1 MKIINFYN
9 DLQEREK
16 KLLFISFV
24 LIISLVLYFIFSG
37 VYSNYTRSSLNLEKA
52 KSDYEYV
59 FNKIQRIQNS
69 YDKNA
74 LDKNVI
80 TKLISS
86 NNFENKVNN
95 LQISSTDKLI
105 YVTFTTSNIN
115 DAVSVTEKL
124 MNGSLNQIRNIR
136 YQQSDK
142 QINTQLIFN

>member
-24 LIISLVLYFIFSG
+24 LIVLLILYFIFSG

-59 FNKIQRIQNS
+59 LNKIQRIQNS
-69 YDKNA
+69 YDKKA

-80 TKLISS
+80 SKLISS
-86 NNFENKVNN
+86 NNFEDKVNN
-95 LQISSTDKLI
+95 LQISSIDKLI
-105 YVTFTTSNIN
+105 YVTFTSSNIN

-124 MNGSLNQIRNIR
+124 INGSLNQISNIR
-136 YQQSDK
+136 YQQFDK

>member
-37 VYSNYTRSSLNLEKA
+37 VHSNYTRSSLTLEKA

-59 FNKIQRIQNS
+59 LNKIQRIQNS
-69 YDKNA
+69 YDKNV

-124 MNGSLNQIRNIR
+124 MNGSLNQIINIS

>member
-24 LIISLVLYFIFSG
+24 LIILLILYFIFSG

-124 MNGSLNQIRNIR
+124 INGSLNQIRNIR

>member
-24 LIISLVLYFIFSG
+24 LIILLILYFIFSG

-69 YDKNA
+69 YDKNV

-86 NNFENKVNN
+86 NNFEDKVNN
-95 LQISSTDKLI
+95 LQISSIDKLI
-105 YVTFTTSNIN
+105 YVTFTSSNIN

-124 MNGSLNQIRNIR
+124 INGSLNQISNIR
-136 YQQSDK
+136 YQQFDK

>member
-16 KLLFISFV
+16 NLLFISFV
-24 LIISLVLYFIFSG
+24 LIISLVLYFIFSS

-59 FNKIQRIQNS
+59 LNKIQRIQNS
-69 YDKNA
+69 YDKKA

-80 TKLISS
+80 SKLISS
-86 NNFENKVNN
+86 NNFEDKVNN
-95 LQISSTDKLI
+95 LQISSIDKLI
-105 YVTFTTSNIN
+105 YVTFTSSNIN

-124 MNGSLNQIRNIR
+124 INGSLNQISNIR
-136 YQQSDK
+136 YQQFDK

>member
-24 LIISLVLYFIFSG
+24 LIILLILYFIFSG

-59 FNKIQRIQNS
+59 LNKIQRIQNS
-69 YDKNA
+69 YDKKA

-80 TKLISS
+80 SKLISS
-86 NNFENKVNN
+86 NNFEDKVNN
-95 LQISSTDKLI
+95 LQISSIDKLI
-105 YVTFTTSNIN
+105 YVTFTSSNIN

-124 MNGSLNQIRNIR
+124 MNGSLNQISNIR

>member
-124 MNGSLNQIRNIR
+124 INGSLNQISNIR
-136 YQQSDK
+136 YQQFDK

>member
-69 YDKNA
+69 YDKNV

-80 TKLISS
+80 NKLISS

>member
-59 FNKIQRIQNS
+59 LNKIQRIQNS
-69 YDKNA
+69 YDKNV

-124 MNGSLNQIRNIR
+124 MNGSLNQIINIS

>member
-16 KLLFISFV
+16 KLLFISSV

-59 FNKIQRIQNS
+59 LNKIQRIQNS
-69 YDKNA
+69 YDKNV

-124 MNGSLNQIRNIR
+124 MNGSLNQISNIR

>member
-1 MKIINFYN
+1 MKIINFYQN
-9 DLQEREK
+9 LQDREK
-16 KLLFISFV
+16 KLLFISFI
-24 LIISLVLYFIFSG
+24 LIILLILYFMFSSLYNDY
-37 VYSNYTRSSLNLEKA
+37 VRSSLNLEKA

-69 YDKNA
+69 YDKNV

-86 NNFENKVNN
+86 NNFENIVNN

-124 MNGSLNQIRNIR
+124 MNGSLNQISNIR

>member
-59 FNKIQRIQNS
+59 LNKIQRIQNS
-69 YDKNA
+69 YDKNV

-115 DAVSVTEKL
+115 DAVSVTKKL
-124 MNGSLNQIRNIR
+124 MNGSLNQISNIR

>member
-59 FNKIQRIQNS
+59 LNKIQRIQNS
-69 YDKNA
+69 YDKKA

-80 TKLISS
+80 SKLISS
-86 NNFENKVNN
+86 NNFEDKVNN
-95 LQISSTDKLI
+95 LQISSIDKLI
-105 YVTFTTSNIN
+105 YVTFTSSNIN

-124 MNGSLNQIRNIR
+124 INGSLNQIRNIR

>member
-37 VYSNYTRSSLNLEKA
+37 VHSNYTRSSLNLEKA

-59 FNKIQRIQNS
+59 LNKIQRIQNS
-69 YDKNA
+69 YDKNV

-124 MNGSLNQIRNIR
+124 MNGSLNQISNIR

>member
-59 FNKIQRIQNS
+59 LNKIQRIQNS
-69 YDKNA
+69 YDKKV

-124 MNGSLNQIRNIR
+124 MNGSLNQISNIR

>member
-59 FNKIQRIQNS
+59 LNKIQRIQNS
-69 YDKNA
+69 YDKNV

-124 MNGSLNQIRNIR
+124 MNGSLNQISNIR
-136 YQQSDK
+136 YQQFDK

>member
-69 YDKNA
+69 YDKNV

-86 NNFENKVNN
+86 NNFENIVNN

-124 MNGSLNQIRNIR
+124 MNGSLNQISNIR

>member
-9 DLQEREK
+9 NLQEREK

-59 FNKIQRIQNS
+59 LNKIQRIQNS
-69 YDKNA
+69 YDKNV

-124 MNGSLNQIRNIR
+124 MNGSLNQISNIR

>member
-59 FNKIQRIQNS
+59 LNKIQRIQNS
-69 YDKNA
+69 YDKNV

-124 MNGSLNQIRNIR
+124 MNGSLNQISNIR

>member
-95 LQISSTDKLI
+95 LQISSTDK
-105 YVTFTTSNIN
+105 FDGCSFM
-115 DAVSVTEKL
+115 SVI
-124 MNGSLNQIRNIR
+124 S
-136 YQQSDK
+136 
-142 QINTQLIFN
+142 

>member
-24 LIISLVLYFIFSG
+24 LIILLILYFIFSG

-59 FNKIQRIQNS
+59 LNKIQRIQNS
-69 YDKNA
+69 YDKKA

-80 TKLISS
+80 SKLISS
-86 NNFENKVNN
+86 NNFEDKVNN
-95 LQISSTDKLI
+95 LQISSIDKLI
-105 YVTFTTSNIN
+105 YVTFTSSNIN
-115 DAVSVTEKL
+115 DAVSFTEKL
-124 MNGSLNQIRNIR
+124 INGSLNQISNIR
-136 YQQSDK
+136 YQQFDE

>member
-24 LIISLVLYFIFSG
+24 LIILLILYFIFSG

-59 FNKIQRIQNS
+59 LNKIQRIQNS
-69 YDKNA
+69 YDKKA

-80 TKLISS
+80 SKLISS
-86 NNFENKVNN
+86 NNFENIVNN

-105 YVTFTTSNIN
+105 YVTLAYF
-115 DAVSVTEKL
+115 K
-124 MNGSLNQIRNIR
+124 
-136 YQQSDK
+136 
-142 QINTQLIFN
+142 

>member
-37 VYSNYTRSSLNLEKA
+37 VHSNYTRSSLNLEKA

-59 FNKIQRIQNS
+59 LNKIQRIQNS
-69 YDKNA
+69 YDKNV

-95 LQISSTDKLI
+95 LKISSTDKLI

-124 MNGSLNQIRNIR
+124 MNGSLNQISNIR

>member
-59 FNKIQRIQNS
+59 LNKIQRIQNS
-69 YDKNA
+69 YDKNV

-124 MNGSLNQIRNIR
+124 INGSLNQISNIR
-136 YQQSDK
+136 YQQFDK

>member
-37 VYSNYTRSSLNLEKA
+37 VHSNYTRSSLNLEKA

-59 FNKIQRIQNS
+59 LNKIQRIQNS
-69 YDKNA
+69 YDKNV

-115 DAVSVTEKL
+115 DAVSITEKL
-124 MNGSLNQIRNIR
+124 MNGSLNQISNIR

>member
-59 FNKIQRIQNS
+59 LNKIQRIQNS
-69 YDKNA
+69 YDKNV

-86 NNFENKVNN
+86 NNFENIVNN

-124 MNGSLNQIRNIR
+124 MNGSLNQISNIR

>member
-24 LIISLVLYFIFSG
+24 LIILLILYFIFSG

-59 FNKIQRIQNS
+59 LNKIQRIQNS
-69 YDKNA
+69 YDKKA
-74 LDKNVI
+74 SDKNVI
-80 TKLISS
+80 SKLISS
-86 NNFENKVNN
+86 NNFEDKVNN
-95 LQISSTDKLI
+95 LQISSIDKLI
-105 YVTFTTSNIN
+105 YVTFTSSNIN

-124 MNGSLNQIRNIR
+124 MNGSLNQISNIR

>member
-37 VYSNYTRSSLNLEKA
+37 VHSNYTRSSLNLEKA

-59 FNKIQRIQNS
+59 LTKIQRIQNS
-69 YDKNA
+69 YDKNV

-124 MNGSLNQIRNIR
+124 MNGSLNQISNIR

>member
-24 LIISLVLYFIFSG
+24 LIIFLVWYFIISS

-59 FNKIQRIQNS
+59 LNKIQRIQNS
-69 YDKNA
+69 YDKKV

-95 LQISSTDKLI
+95 LQISSVDKLI
-105 YVTFTTSNIN
+105 YVTFTTSNID

-124 MNGSLNQIRNIR
+124 INGSINEIGSIRF
-136 YQQSDK
+136 QQSDN
-142 QINTQLIFN
+142 QINIQLIFN

>member
-24 LIISLVLYFIFSG
+24 LIILLILYFIFSG

-59 FNKIQRIQNS
+59 LNKIQRIQNS
-69 YDKNA
+69 YDKNV

-124 MNGSLNQIRNIR
+124 MNGSLNQISNIR

>member
-24 LIISLVLYFIFSG
+24 LIISLVLYFIFSS

-59 FNKIQRIQNS
+59 LNKIQRIQDS
-69 YDKNA
+69 YGKNI

-86 NNFENKVNN
+86 NNFENKVND

-124 MNGSLNQIRNIR
+124 MNGSLNQISNIR

>member
-9 DLQEREK
+9 NLQEREK

-59 FNKIQRIQNS
+59 LNKIQRIQNS
-69 YDKNA
+69 YDKNV

-95 LQISSTDKLI
+95 LKISSTDKLI
-105 YVTFTTSNIN
+105 YVTFTSSNIN

-124 MNGSLNQIRNIR
+124 MNGSLNQISNIR

>member
-124 MNGSLNQIRNIR
+124 INGSLNQIRNIR

>member
-1 MKIINFYN
+1 
-9 DLQEREK
+9 
-16 KLLFISFV
+16 
-24 LIISLVLYFIFSG
+24 
-37 VYSNYTRSSLNLEKA
+37 
-52 KSDYEYV
+52 
-59 FNKIQRIQNS
+59 
-69 YDKNA
+69 
-74 LDKNVI
+74 
-80 TKLISS
+80 LISS

-124 MNGSLNQIRNIR
+124 MNGSLNQISNIR

>member
-37 VYSNYTRSSLNLEKA
+37 VHSNYTRSSLNLEKA

-59 FNKIQRIQNS
+59 LNKIQRIQNS
-69 YDKNA
+69 YDKKV

-124 MNGSLNQIRNIR
+124 MNGSLNQISNIR

>member
-24 LIISLVLYFIFSG
+24 LIILLILYFIFSG

-59 FNKIQRIQNS
+59 LNKIQRIQNS
-69 YDKNA
+69 YDKKA

-80 TKLISS
+80 SKLISS
-86 NNFENKVNN
+86 NNFEDKVNN
-95 LQISSTDKLI
+95 LQISSIDKLI
-105 YVTFTTSNIN
+105 YVTFTSSNIN
-115 DAVSVTEKL
+115 DAVSFTEKL
-124 MNGSLNQIRNIR
+124 INGSLNQISNIR
-136 YQQSDK
+136 YQQFDK